1 MSIAPV
7 APVDLIAQQLV
18 ARADVAQAAA
28 QAAAAA
34 KPMSFSQMLMQ
45 GVDATNT
52 KLAEADRLIAQ
63 AAVDTSIPMHRVT
76 YALEEARI
84 SLELMIQVRNRLI
97 DASQQLLNMQ
107 I

>member
-7 APVDLIAQQLV
+7 QPVDLVAMQMAAQT
-18 ARADVAQAAA
+18 QAAK
-28 QAAAAA
+28 AAETIQ
-34 KPMSFSQMLMQ
+34 PMSFAQMLSQ
-45 GVDATNT
+45 GIDTTNA
-52 KLAEADRLIAQ
+52 KLTEADRLVAQ
-63 AAVDTSIPMHRVT
+63 AAVDSSIPIHRVT